1 VTEPGHTRKATPFGP
16 VLRGGRPRNGRPDW
30 RLLGLMVASIVTAL
44 SLGLGVV
51 ATGLVWTGHRS
62 ILRTDVWGL
71 ETTQD
76 RDGDGVIGAGE
87 VQEVDEVLNI
97 LLVGSDSR
105 EGLTPEQLQALG
117 TEEESGDRTDTIILA
132 HLDPRE
138 RRVELLSFPRD
149 LLVTR
154 CDGSRGR
161 INEAY
166 QIGEEQHI
174 GGPTCLVQTIHR
186 LTRIPIDHFVQ
197 VNFAGFIDLVD
208 AVGGVSFYLD
218 QPVRDRYAGL
228 DLPAGCVTLDGAR
241 SIGFVRARHIDN
253 DFGRIA
259 RQQRFI
265 REIVRKVTSVDILL
279 NPQKLFTIISSVGKT
294 VETDRGFGLA
304 EMRQIAYTFRNLD
317 VSSMTTWTVPSVE
330 SSRRAASYVEIQ
342 PEQAAPLFEAFRTGD
357 FPPGGP
363 VLQASSVPTAVQR
376 DDAAPPSPPLPTP
389 DAYRGAGDSIIHCG
403 AA

>member
-1 VTEPGHTRKATPFGP
+1 M
-16 VLRGGRPRNGRPDW
+16 
-30 RLLGLMVASIVTAL
+30 LGLLAASIVMTL
-44 SLGLGVV
+44 SLGLGII
-51 ATGLVWTGHRS
+51 AAALVWTGHRS

-71 ETTQD
+71 QTTQH
-76 RDGDGVIGAGE
+76 RDSDGVIDAADL
-87 VQEVDEVLNI
+87 QEVDEVLNI

-105 EGLTPEQLQALG
+105 EGLTPEQLQVLG

-132 HLDPRE
+132 RLDPRQ
-138 RRVELLSFPRD
+138 RRAELLSFPRD

-166 QIGEEQHI
+166 QIGEERRI
-174 GGPTCLVQTIHR
+174 GGPTCLVQTIHQ
-186 LTRIPIDHFVQ
+186 LTRIPIDHFVR

-208 AVGGVSFYLD
+208 AVGGVSFYLE

-265 REIVRKVTSVDILL
+265 REIVHKVTSVDTLL
-279 NPQKLFTIISSVGKT
+279 NPQKLFSIVSSVGKA
-294 VETDRGFGLA
+294 VETDRGFGLT

-317 VSSMTTWTVPSVE
+317 ASSITTWTVPSVE

-342 PEQAAPLFEAFRTGD
+342 PEQAAALFKAFRTGD
-357 FPPGGP
+357 FPPSGQ
-363 VLQASSVPTAVQR
+363 VLQAASGPAPAAQR
-376 DDAAPPSPPLPTP
+376 DQDAAAPSPPSPPPS
-389 DAYRGAGDSIIHCG
+389 DAYRGATDSIINCG